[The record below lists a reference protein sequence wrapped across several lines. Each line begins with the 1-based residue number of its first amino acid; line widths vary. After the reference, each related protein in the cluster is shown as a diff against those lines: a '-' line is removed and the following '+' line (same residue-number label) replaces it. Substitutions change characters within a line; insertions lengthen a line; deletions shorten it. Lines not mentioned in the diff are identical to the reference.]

1 MDQGLSLIISDPLIL
16 THSSLLHPGNYTR
29 NFEEDESDKRYFG
42 AKLDPLMSDSYNMRT
57 KLVYEGTKRLDPELK
72 RIMNARDKV
81 ITHIITH
88 IITHSLTHSF
98 KGRNECFYNQ
108 SR

>member
-1 MDQGLSLIISDPLIL
+1 MLIYHLFIYSLNQ
-16 THSSLLHPGNYTR
+16 GNYTR

-42 AKLDPLMSDSYNMRT
+42 AKSDPLMSDSYNMRT

-81 ITHIITH
+81 F
-88 IITHSLTHSF
+88 THSHAHTCLFAYTIYRL
-98 KGRNECFYNQ
+98 K
-108 SR
+108 

>member
-1 MDQGLSLIISDPLIL
+1 MQWIKVSAYCLSLTHLLI
-16 THSSLLHPGNYTR
+16 HSLFNQGNYSR

-81 ITHIITH
+81 
-88 IITHSLTHSF
+88 LTHSRAHMDNF
-98 KGRNECFYNQ
+98 
-108 SR
+108 

>member
-1 MDQGLSLIISDPLIL
+1 MQWIKVCHLLFQTRSLFS
-16 THSSLLHPGNYTR
+16 HSSLLHSGNFTR

-81 ITHIITH
+81 ITHSLIQSLP
-88 IITHSLTHSF
+88 HSLT
-98 KGRNECFYNQ
+98 
-108 SR
+108 